1 MLMMSCAE
9 LLEYNK
15 NRQICQICLVTP
27 DLEETLKEW
36 VEILKVGPWKVI
48 TLSDET
54 ITDAMLGGKKIEEPF
69 KYYCAV
75 SMFGSTQIE
84 IVQPCYGFTIYNDFL
99 AKTGGGLH
107 HFKEKIADN
116 MLDEKI
122 NEFAMA
128 GIKTTFSGHFR
139 EDVFVNLDTPDKLH
153 FTFELGN
160 FADITLPESI
170 YYVYPKE

>member
-1 MLMMSCAE
+1 MMNCKE
-9 LLEYNK
+9 LLEYNS

-27 DLEETLKEW
+27 NIEETLKDW

-54 ITDAMLGGKKIEEPF
+54 ITDAMLDGKKIDKPF

-75 SMFGSTQIE
+75 SMFGNIQVE
-84 IVQPCYGFTIYNDFL
+84 IVQPCYGFTIYDEFL

-107 HFKEKIADN
+107 HFKEKISDAA
-116 MLDEKI
+116 LGEI
-122 NEFAMA
+122 LREYAQA
-128 GIKTTFSGHFR
+128 GIKATFSGRFR
-139 EDVFVNLDTPDKLH
+139 EDAFVNLDTQKKLY

-160 FADITLPESI
+160 FADISLPEEI
-170 YYVYPKE
+170 YYTYPSE